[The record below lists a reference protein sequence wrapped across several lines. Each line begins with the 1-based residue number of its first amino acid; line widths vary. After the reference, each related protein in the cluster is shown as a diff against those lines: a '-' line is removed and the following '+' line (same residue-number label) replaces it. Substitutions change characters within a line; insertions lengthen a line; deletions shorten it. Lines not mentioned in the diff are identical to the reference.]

1 MSVWE
6 NSLWGSSGR
15 SLLALGLFP
24 RARQVGLQAFPRGCA
39 EHAQPD
45 TGSGL
50 ENVAGWHQLAA
61 GWFGRREDRR
71 APGLAGGGVAKLQDW
86 PDQIGL
92 GEPLR
97 GAGGVQGSECF
108 AQPPAGLTSV
118 RRQKWRRRLQLQ
130 REPGRSGG
138 PRSRGASRPLGPRA
152 AWPAG
157 HGQRRGRRERLR
169 RGTSAHRHPP
179 SR

>member
-1 MSVWE
+1 MSG
-6 NSLWGSSGR
+6 GSP
-15 SLLALGLFP
+15 GLPP
-24 RARQVGLQAFPRGCA
+24 RFRGA
-39 EHAQPD
+39 
-45 TGSGL
+45 S
-50 ENVAGWHQLAA
+50 AA
-61 GWFGRREDRR
+61 GYGFRTRERGWMAPASWPGGLGRREDRR
-71 APGLAGGGVAKLQDW
+71 APGLAGGGVAKLRDW
-86 PDQIGL
+86 PDQRGL
-92 GEPLR
+92 DEPLR
-97 GAGGVQGSECF
+97 GTGGVQGSECF

-118 RRQKWRRRLQLQ
+118 RRPKWRRRLQLQ

-138 PRSRGASRPLGPRA
+138 PRSRGASRPPGPRA